1 MSPPA
6 MNSPPPTPPASSAG
20 SPTPNARV
28 RVIRLLATHG
38 LSPNT
43 DLGQHFLA
51 DENLV
56 DLSLR
61 AARLRPE
68 DVVLEVGAG
77 VGVLTRALAGAVAWV
92 HTVEI
97 DHRLEPV
104 LAVVLAGHHNITIH
118 WEDAIRLAVGE
129 LVPVP
134 TAIVSNLPYAIAT
147 PVVVES
153 TWRLTAVRVWSVM
166 VQREVADRWLAQPG
180 DPSYGAPSV
189 LIQLAAE
196 PTFRRNV
203 GREVFVPRPRVDSA
217 LVVLRRTGPGA
228 APSLR
233 GLVRAAFAQR
243 RKTIA
248 NNLAVHGIS
257 RTDVAGVLE
266 ELGLP
271 PTARPEHLAPEH
283 YRVLADRL
291 PWPTVS

>member
-1 MSPPA
+1 

-20 SPTPNARV
+20 NPAPNARV
-28 RVIRLLATHG
+28 RVVRLLAEHG

-61 AARLRPE
+61 EARLRPD

-92 HTVEI
+92 HAVEI
-97 DHRLEPV
+97 DR
-104 LAVVLAGHHNITIH
+104 
-118 WEDAIRLAVGE
+118 RLAPLLAEVLHGQSNVTVHWDDAMR
-129 LVPVP
+129 LALGALSPAP
-134 TAIVSNLPYAIAT
+134 TALVSNLPYAIAT

-153 TWRLTAVRVWSVM
+153 TWQLPALRVWSVM
-166 VQREVADRWLAQPG
+166 VQREVGDRWLAGPG

-189 LIQLAAE
+189 MIQLAAE

-228 APSLR
+228 APALR
-233 GLVRAAFAQR
+233 GIVRAAFAQR

-248 NNLAVHGIS
+248 NNLAVHGLN
-257 RTDVAGVLE
+257 RADVTDLLD

-271 PTARPEHLAPEH
+271 AAARAEHLAPDH
-283 YRVLADRL
+283 YRIIAERL
-291 PWPTVS
+291 PWPITS